1 MTNYFT
7 VDEAN
12 QLLPLIK
19 EKIRSL
25 QDIKQK
31 FVNKFHELQVYKLGL
46 ADTDAAS
53 DLIFKWECDLE
64 FMEMEAQM
72 HLKQIHETGAQLK
85 DIDIGLVDFPAIING
100 EEVLLCWKQGEDTIN
115 HYHGLFEGFAGR
127 KPLA

>member
-1 MTNYFT
+1 MTKYFT

-12 QLLPLIK
+12 RLLPLIK
-19 EKIRSL
+19 EKIQVL

-31 FVNKFHELQVYKLGL
+31 FERKFHELQVYKQGL

-64 FMEMEAQM
+64 FMEMEAQI
-72 HLKQIHETGAQLK
+72 HVKQIHETGAQVK
-85 DIDIGLVDFPAIING
+85 DIDFGLVDFPAFING
-100 EEVLLCWKQGEDTIN
+100 EEVLLCWRQGEDTIT
-115 HYHGLFEGFAGR
+115 HYHGLHEGFAGR